1 MLLPWLDWLPR
12 NLDQGENLEKW
23 ALPQSGSSLMVQA
36 LADMT
41 ALALL
46 APKHQHFIGLQ
57 EARSFLPVPHLPKPL
72 QQHEVYVTV
81 SREFQLVQNR
91 KTFAPRTKSLTAK
104 SPPKIPLYSTMKFIY
119 QVTNPHSSVKSLG
132 FRSATNSNH
141 ALRYCQQ
148 Q

>member
-1 MLLPWLDWLPR
+1 MVGLASPKFRPRRKFRKVGITTVRIFLDGAGIGR
-12 NLDQGENLEKW
+12 HDCTC
-23 ALPQSGSSLMVQA
+23 ASS
-36 LADMT
+36 
-41 ALALL
+41 
-46 APKHQHFIGLQ
+46 PKTPKFVGLQ

-81 SREFQLVQNR
+81 SSEFQLVQNR